1 MMKRCMK
8 SLVAGISA
16 CLILFTGINIANLQ
30 SVSAEELSGY
40 RIDTAYSEDKTEAML
55 SGNLNNVPQTVELT
69 AITDPN
75 GDTHNPMNFQYTVSE
90 NGEYQFVLQYKEIT
104 EEAVIEQQ
112 EVIRVTVNEIAETQ
126 PEESAAPAEQPAQE
140 PADSSQEQVE
150 YQEPETPAPPTLPLS
165 VLEKQVF
172 ADDRPE
178 EYSIQ
183 GYQYAAEEKGI
194 KLKDQAVSFSGGML
208 TAETAPAYSGG
219 SVQRVYDSAAYVYKE
234 DSDTIYPITGL
245 FPVKNGNRVDWYY
258 TTQEIQGGQ
267 DNYDNV
273 TVGYLLDTTK
283 VEIRFYYSVANQ
295 QSFTITPV
303 DQSTTPNISEW
314 NVQCKKSA
322 KQGEKIVVQFKLPV
336 KYKSAKIWVY
346 SGGKDHYIF
355 DTAKLGNG
363 IEAGNE
369 AYSYIFTFDM
379 PNGNTELRFVGN
391 IYDKKETRYFTA
403 FSENDQWTMGYR
415 GRSLVYTTK
424 IGDKNIPA
432 PQYTK
437 TTNKILGLGK
447 YTGGGE
453 PYFLREQYDRSDH
466 LGTDITDNHNIQ
478 KGQYS
483 MDVALDKSGTKKI
496 KAPVS
501 TFTPGE
507 EVKFIFETG
516 RGHESDNVTW
526 KPYVLNIDVYKGADQ
541 FETGNFER
549 EQLLFPLKQG
559 ETVSLD
565 LKIGGRVTIKCLE
578 YAAKRPNEEYRRN
591 LNWYKYEVTVTGVS
605 YAFKLVQSEMS
616 SAQVNYIVSKMD
628 GIEEG
633 TGEWR
638 PNNSQSDIDG
648 SYVYYYDETQGQGYG
663 PLKKN
668 RLLYAKNMLPAQKQ
682 IYFGIKVKKG
692 YSVPSPKLTTYDSK
706 VKLVLEGTTPD
717 KNGRYLY
724 VLDRTNNSGG
734 SENVNAPSTLD
745 FVSSPIQ
752 FKINYYYN
760 GAEYGKPSNGNYP
773 TLTVNG
779 LENYVIENKIPTL
792 PQGQYL
798 QGYEVL
804 ILPNG
809 EFNENY
815 KVPRLASGSNTVW
828 HSGDVI
834 DVNAIYDYISQKGWL
849 KAGVTNYS
857 IRIRAKTTTSPTNS
871 WLPNLQYKIYE
882 QKQYNL
888 FNNGSITD
896 HYKPQNFTEV
906 KSGTV
911 GGYQGS
917 SVVLGGYPEIVD
929 NERGKFVLGGFSQT
943 ATAKVESNNQIV
955 GQLFYISAANAQV
968 DLQTLNNSLS
978 QQDKNSLKNALNAA
992 NTWNTNNAHTLF
1004 TGSNQ
1009 EQHVID
1015 INSIHSQMPATL
1027 SDGRKFKGWTLKK
1040 ADGGTFDFAINFSSS
1055 LSNLNLYLMGNGS
1068 QNYGGEQGKAAWNEI
1083 FGTTVNGKRQKGTG
1097 QITLVPV
1104 YEDTTKPIG
1113 SVQTPT
1119 ATKTVYT
1126 KTGFDIVNSYTYTGN
1141 WETQKNDFY
1150 VALWRDKGNQ
1160 SELWVKKSGPVNG
1173 GANKVTFNAAT
1184 DIVATPTNANKPEE
1198 GGTVTVTYHV
1208 KGHNDIVKSK
1218 EDQAVYTA
1226 YAWNSKNGNGQ
1237 QITADNKESLKLA
1250 AKFTTNVIMKP
1261 LAIQSTSSNMHQ
1273 ELSPLIVHPE
1283 QDFELSA
1290 ATFKYDTGYYEGDNA
1305 QPIAESLKADLN
1317 LALYKQPPNQEG
1329 TYNLWADKNGG
1340 TESGMEG
1347 NQSKV
1352 AEPKIS
1358 VDTAAGT
1365 FSVSYQIKN
1374 IVKQNKTSTVD
1385 WSYDDNAKY
1394 RVYAWNE
1401 KNGNYTPNNVHAN
1414 GQQTVPSIATPT
1426 QMEFYAPEYYVEV
1439 PKQLALTDDQ
1449 GFTQE
1454 GNEQSSSYA
1463 GVLSEV
1469 AFKTKEDGSQIAN
1482 TLPSIRVKVEDKA
1495 TMTINGTSAGAVAD
1509 TREVL
1514 VYDQD
1519 GNRNEGTQ
1527 QEGKLYSD
1535 IGTLSQTTLS
1545 LPFRLNTLRSS
1556 TLGVTYI
1563 ATIHYLFEPIQTTL

>member
-1 MMKRCMK
+1 MMKRGMK
-8 SLVAGISA
+8 SLVAGISV

-55 SGNLNNVPQTVELT
+55 SGNLDNVPQTVELT

-126 PEESAAPAEQPAQE
+126 PEESVATAEQPAQE
-140 PADSSQEQVE
+140 SADSSQEQVE

-178 EYSIQ
+178 EYFIQ

-194 KLKDQAVSFSGGML
+194 KLKDQAVSFSGGVL

-219 SVQRVYDSAAYVYKE
+219 SVERVYSSAAYVYKE
-234 DSDTIYPITGL
+234 DPNTIYPITGF
-245 FPVKNGNRVDWYY
+245 FPIKNGNRVDWYY
-258 TTQEIQGGQ
+258 TTQEVQTGQGS
-267 DNYDNV
+267 YDNI
-273 TVGYLLDTTK
+273 TVGYLLDITK

-295 QSFTITPV
+295 QSFNITPV
-303 DQSTTPNISEW
+303 DQSTSPNIGEW
-314 NVQCKKSA
+314 KVQNKKNA
-322 KQGEKIVVQFKLPV
+322 KQGEKVVVQFTLPV

-346 SGGKDHYIF
+346 SGGKDYYIF
-355 DTAKLGNG
+355 DTQKLGNG
-363 IEAGNE
+363 IEKGNE
-369 AYSYIFTFDM
+369 PYSYIFTFEM

-391 IYDKKETRYFTA
+391 IYDKKETRYFSA
-403 FSENDQWTMGYR
+403 FSDNDQWQTGER

-424 IGDKNIPA
+424 IGDKVISSPI
-432 PQYTK
+432 YDK
-437 TTNKILGLGK
+437 WSSEIYGLGD
-447 YTGGGE
+447 YISGGE
-453 PYFLREQYDRSDH
+453 PYFLREQYDRKYGADQTDH
-466 LGTDITDNHNIQ
+466 QNVQ

-483 MDVALDKSGTKKI
+483 MNVVSNPISGKKMT
-496 KAPVS
+496 APVS
-501 TFTPGE
+501 TFVPGE

-516 RGHESDNVTW
+516 RGHSSLGWGW
-526 KPYVLNIDVYKGADQ
+526 KPYILNVDVYEGADN
-541 FETGNFER
+541 FETSNFKR
-549 EQLLFPLKQG
+549 EQIVFPTKVND
-559 ETVSLD
+559 TVSLD
-565 LKIGGRVTIKCLE
+565 LSMGGNVTVKCLE
-578 YAAKRPNEEYRRN
+578 YNNTRPDNEYKRE
-591 LNWYKYEVTVTGVS
+591 LHWYKYEVTVTGVS
-605 YAFKLVQSEMS
+605 YAFKLVQSEAS
-616 SAQVNYIVSKMD
+616 SAQVNYVVNQMD

-633 TGEWR
+633 EGTR
-638 PNNSQSDIDG
+638 KANNSKSDING
-648 SYVYYYDETQGQGYG
+648 SYVYYKDEAGLGFG
-663 PLKKN
+663 PLKN
-668 RLLYAKNMLPAQKQ
+668 NTSLLAQNVINDKQ
-682 IYFGIKVKKG
+682 IYYGLKVKEG
-692 YSVPSPKLTTYDSK
+692 YSLPSATLKTYDSK
-706 VKLVLEGTTPD
+706 VKLLPPESAVPD
-717 KNGRYLY
+717 EQGRYMY
-724 VLDRTNNSGG
+724 TLDRTNNSGDQ
-734 SENVNAPSTLD
+734 ENFNSPSTLS
-745 FVSSPIQ
+745 FVSEPIN
-752 FKINYYYN
+752 FKIEYYYN
-760 GAEYGKPSNGNYP
+760 SQEYGKPSGGNP
-773 TLTVNG
+773 ILTVNN
-779 LENYVIENKIPTL
+779 LENYVIENKIPSL

-798 QGYEVL
+798 EGFEVL

-809 EFNENY
+809 NFDESY
-815 KVPRLASGSNTVW
+815 KVPRLATGTNNVW

-834 DVNAIYDYISQKGWL
+834 NVNNIYDYISKKGWL
-849 KAGVTNYS
+849 KAGVTSYN
-857 IRIRAKTTTSPTNS
+857 IRIRAKTTTSSTNS

-888 FNNGSITD
+888 YNNGSITD
-896 HYKPQNFTEV
+896 HYKPANFTEV

-917 SVVLGGYPEIVD
+917 SVVLGRYPETVEND
-929 NERGKFVLGGFSQT
+929 RGKFVLGGFSQT
-943 ATAKVESNNQIV
+943 GTDRVESNGQLI
-955 GQLFYISAANAQV
+955 GQLFYISAANVQV

-1040 ADGGTFDFAINFSSS
+1040 ADGGTFDFAINFSST

-1083 FGTTVNGKRQKGTG
+1083 FGTMVNGKRQKGTG

-1113 SVQTPT
+1113 SVQSPT

-1184 DIVATPTNANKPEE
+1184 DIVATPTNTNKPEE

-1250 AKFTTNVIMKP
+1250 AKFTTNVTMKP

-1273 ELSPLIVHPE
+1273 ELSTMTVHPE

-1290 ATFKYDTGYYEGDNA
+1290 ATFKYDTGYYEGNNP
-1305 QPIAESLKADLN
+1305 QSIAESLKSDLN
-1317 LALYKQPPNQEG
+1317 LALYKQPPNQSN

-1340 TESGMEG
+1340 TASGMEG
-1347 NQSKV
+1347 SQSKV
-1352 AEPKIS
+1352 AAPTIS

-1385 WSYDDNAKY
+1385 WSYDHNAKY

-1401 KNGNYTPNNVHAN
+1401 TNGNYTSNNVHTN
-1414 GQQTVPSIATPT
+1414 GQQSVPSITTPT
-1426 QMEFYAPEYYVEV
+1426 QMAFHEPEYYVEV

-1449 GFTQE
+1449 GFVE
-1454 GNEQSSSYA
+1454 GEQSSSYA
-1463 GVLSEV
+1463 GVLSKV

-1495 TMTINGTSAGAVAD
+1495 TMTINGTSAGADAD

-1519 GNRNEGTQ
+1519 GNRNEGTNQ
-1527 QEGKLYSD
+1527 DGKLYSD
-1535 IGTLSQTTLS
+1535 IGILSQDTQS
-1545 LPFRLNTLRSS
+1545 LPFRLNTLRSP

-1563 ATIHYLFEPIQTTL
+1563 ATIHYLFEPIQTTP

>member
-1 MMKRCMK
+1 MMKRGMK
-8 SLVAGISA
+8 SLVAGISV

-55 SGNLNNVPQTVELT
+55 SGNLDNVPQTVELT

-126 PEESAAPAEQPAQE
+126 PEESVATAEQPAQE
-140 PADSSQEQVE
+140 SADSSQEQVE

-178 EYSIQ
+178 EYFIQ

-194 KLKDQAVSFSGGML
+194 KLKDQAVSFSGGVL

-219 SVQRVYDSAAYVYKE
+219 SVERVYSSAAYVYKE
-234 DSDTIYPITGL
+234 DPNTIYPITGF
-245 FPVKNGNRVDWYY
+245 FPIKNGNRVDWYY
-258 TTQEIQGGQ
+258 TTQEVQTGQGS
-267 DNYDNV
+267 YDNI
-273 TVGYLLDTTK
+273 TVGYLLDITK

-295 QSFTITPV
+295 QSFNITPV
-303 DQSTTPNISEW
+303 DQSTSPNIGEW
-314 NVQCKKSA
+314 KVQNKKNA
-322 KQGEKIVVQFKLPV
+322 KQGEKVVVQFTLPV

-346 SGGKDHYIF
+346 SGGKDYYIF
-355 DTAKLGNG
+355 DTQKLGNG
-363 IEAGNE
+363 IEKGNE
-369 AYSYIFTFDM
+369 PYSYIFTFEM

-391 IYDKKETRYFTA
+391 IYDKKETRYFSA
-403 FSENDQWTMGYR
+403 FSDNDQWQTGER

-424 IGDKNIPA
+424 IGNTNVPIPT
-432 PQYTK
+432 YNK
-437 TTNKILGLGK
+437 TNYNGLGT
-447 YTGGGE
+447 YTGGGQ
-453 PYFLREQYDRSDH
+453 PYALREQYDLNKNSGE
-466 LGTDITDNHNIQ
+466 GTNNRWVTAGKYKMNVVTN
-478 KGQYS
+478 KT
-483 MDVALDKSGTKKI
+483 SGKTMNV
-496 KAPVS
+496 PVS
-501 TFTPGE
+501 TFVPGE
-507 EVKFIFETG
+507 EIKFIFETG
-516 RGHESDNVTW
+516 RGHDSAGWGW
-526 KPYVLNIDVYKGADQ
+526 KPYVLNIDVYEGKD
-541 FETGNFER
+541 NFQTEKFQR
-549 EQLLFPLKQG
+549 EQLLFPTKVG
-559 ETVSLD
+559 ETTSID
-565 LKIGGRVTIKCLE
+565 LKMGGHVTIKCTEFNNTRSDHE
-578 YAAKRPNEEYRRN
+578 YKIGTIPRK
-591 LNWYKYEVTVTGVS
+591 LHWYKYEVTVTNIS
-605 YAFKLVQSEMS
+605 YAFKLVQSDMS
-616 SAQVNYIVSKMD
+616 SAQENYSINNLT
-628 GIEEG
+628 GIEQGDG
-633 TGEWR
+633 TYGQG
-638 PNNSQSDIDG
+638 NAATDIRG
-648 SYVYYYDETQGQGYG
+648 SYIFYRQNQAGNPGYG
-663 PLKKN
+663 PLTQ
-668 RLLYAKNMLPAQKQ
+668 NMSFIKAESVGNK
-682 IYFGIKVKKG
+682 ITFGVQPKKG
-692 YSVPSPKLTTYDSK
+692 YSLPTVTLNNNGNGSSIS
-706 VKLVLEGTTPD
+706 LENKQPD
-717 KNGRYLY
+717 AQGRYTY
-724 VLDRTNNSGG
+724 VLQSSSSSS
-734 SENVNAPSTLD
+734 SEGFNAPSTLS
-745 FVSSPIQ
+745 FVSNPIE
-752 FKINYYYN
+752 FRVDYYYN
-760 GAEYGKPSNGNYP
+760 GMEYGKPSNGKHP
-773 TLTVNG
+773 ILGVG
-779 LENYVIENKIPTL
+779 DLENYVIENKIPSL

-798 QGYEVL
+798 QGFEVL

-809 EFNENY
+809 KFNESY
-815 KVPRLASGSNTVW
+815 KVPRLATGTDTVW

-834 DVNAIYDYISQKGWL
+834 NVNDIYDYISKQGWL
-849 KAGVTNYS
+849 EEGVTSYN
-857 IRIRAKTTTSPTNS
+857 IRIRAKATNSSTNS

-888 FNNGSITD
+888 YNNGSITD
-896 HYKPQNFTEV
+896 HYKPANFTEV

-917 SVVLGGYPEIVD
+917 SVVLSGYPEIVD

-1040 ADGGTFDFAINFSSS
+1040 ADGGTFDFAINFSST

-1083 FGTTVNGKRQKGTG
+1083 FGTMVNGKRQKGTG

-1113 SVQTPT
+1113 SVQSPT

-1150 VALWRDKGNQ
+1150 VALWREKGNQ

-1184 DIVATPTNANKPEE
+1184 DIVATPTNTNKPEE

-1250 AKFTTNVIMKP
+1250 AKFTTNVTMKP

-1290 ATFKYDTGYYEGDNA
+1290 ATFKYDTGYYEGNNA
-1305 QPIAESLKADLN
+1305 QSIAESLKSDLN
-1317 LALYKQPPNQEG
+1317 LALYKQPPNQSN

-1340 TESGMEG
+1340 TASGMEG
-1347 NQSKV
+1347 SQSKV
-1352 AEPKIS
+1352 AAPTIS

-1385 WSYDDNAKY
+1385 WSYDHNAKY

-1401 KNGNYTPNNVHAN
+1401 TNGNYTSNNVHTN
-1414 GQQTVPSIATPT
+1414 GQQSVPSITTPT
-1426 QMEFYAPEYYVEV
+1426 QMAFHEPEYYVEV

-1449 GFTQE
+1449 GFVE
-1454 GNEQSSSYA
+1454 GEQSSSYA
-1463 GVLSEV
+1463 GVLSKV

-1495 TMTINGTSAGAVAD
+1495 TMTINGTSAGADAD

-1519 GNRNEGTQ
+1519 GNRNEGTNQ
-1527 QEGKLYSD
+1527 DGKLYSD
-1535 IGTLSQTTLS
+1535 IGILSQDTQS
-1545 LPFRLNTLRSS
+1545 LPFRLNTLRSP
-1556 TLGVTYI
+1556 TLGITYI
-1563 ATIHYLFEPIQTTL
+1563 ATIHYLFEPIQTTP

>member
-55 SGNLNNVPQTVELT
+55 SGNLDNVPQTVELT

-126 PEESAAPAEQPAQE
+126 PEESVATAEQPAQE
-140 PADSSQEQVE
+140 SADSSQEQVE

-178 EYSIQ
+178 EYFIQ

-234 DSDTIYPITGL
+234 DSDTIYSITGL
-245 FPVKNGNRVDWYY
+245 FPVKNGSQVNWYY
-258 TTQEIQGGQ
+258 TTEDVQTGNGS
-267 DNYDNV
+267 YDNIS
-273 TVGYLLDTTK
+273 VGYLLDTNK
-283 VEIRFYYSVANQ
+283 VEVRFYYSITDQ
-295 QSFTITPV
+295 QEFSITSK
-303 DQSTTPNISEW
+303 DQSSTPDLSSWNIQVKE
-314 NVQCKKSA
+314 KA
-322 KQGEKIVVQFKLPV
+322 KQGEKIVVQFTLPV

-346 SGGKDHYIF
+346 SDGKDHYTF

-363 IEAGNE
+363 IEAGSE
-369 AYSYIFTFDM
+369 SYSYTFTFEM

-391 IYDKKETRYFTA
+391 VYDKVETRYFSA
-403 FSENDQWTMGYR
+403 FSDNDSWQQGER

-424 IGDKNIPA
+424 IGNTNVPIPT
-432 PQYTK
+432 YNK
-437 TTNKILGLGK
+437 TNYNGLGT
-447 YTGGGE
+447 YTGGGQ
-453 PYFLREQYDRSDH
+453 PYALREQYDLNKNSGE
-466 LGTDITDNHNIQ
+466 GTNNRWVTAGKYKMNVVTN
-478 KGQYS
+478 KT
-483 MDVALDKSGTKKI
+483 SGKTMNV
-496 KAPVS
+496 PVS
-501 TFTPGE
+501 TFVPGE
-507 EVKFIFETG
+507 EIKFIFETG
-516 RGHESDNVTW
+516 RGHDSAGWGW
-526 KPYVLNIDVYKGADQ
+526 KPYVLNIDVYEGKD
-541 FETGNFER
+541 NFQTEKFQR
-549 EQLLFPLKQG
+549 EQLLFPTKVG
-559 ETVSLD
+559 ETTSID
-565 LKIGGRVTIKCLE
+565 LKMGGHVTIKCTEFNNTRSDHE
-578 YAAKRPNEEYRRN
+578 YKIGTIPRK
-591 LNWYKYEVTVTGVS
+591 LHWYKYEVTVTNIS
-605 YAFKLVQSEMS
+605 YAFKLVQSDMS
-616 SAQVNYIVSKMD
+616 SAQENYSINNLT
-628 GIEEG
+628 GIEQGDG
-633 TGEWR
+633 TYGQG
-638 PNNSQSDIDG
+638 NAATDIRG
-648 SYVYYYDETQGQGYG
+648 SYIFYRQNQAGNPGYG
-663 PLKKN
+663 PLTQ
-668 RLLYAKNMLPAQKQ
+668 NMSFIKAESVGNK
-682 IYFGIKVKKG
+682 ITFGVQPKKG
-692 YSVPSPKLTTYDSK
+692 YSLPTVTLNNNGNGSSIS
-706 VKLVLEGTTPD
+706 LENKQPD
-717 KNGRYLY
+717 AQGRYTY
-724 VLDRTNNSGG
+724 VLQSSSS
-734 SENVNAPSTLD
+734 SEGFNAPSTLS
-745 FVSSPIQ
+745 FVSNPIE
-752 FKINYYYN
+752 FRVDYYYN
-760 GAEYGKPSNGNYP
+760 GMEYGKPSNGKHP
-773 TLTVNG
+773 ILGVG
-779 LENYVIENKIPTL
+779 DLENYVIENKIPSL

-798 QGYEVL
+798 QGFEVL

-809 EFNENY
+809 KFNESY
-815 KVPRLASGSNTVW
+815 KVPRLATGTDTVW

-834 DVNAIYDYISQKGWL
+834 NVNDIYDYISKQGWL
-849 KAGVTNYS
+849 EAGVTSYN
-857 IRIRAKTTTSPTNS
+857 IRIRAKATNSSTNS

-888 FNNGSITD
+888 YNNGSITD
-896 HYKPQNFTEV
+896 HYKPANFTEV

-917 SVVLGGYPEIVD
+917 SVVLSGYPEIVD

-968 DLQTLNNSLS
+968 DLQTLNNSLP

-1040 ADGGTFDFAINFSSS
+1040 ADGGTFDFAINFSST

-1083 FGTTVNGKRQKGTG
+1083 FGTMVNDKRQKGTG

-1113 SVQTPT
+1113 SVQSPT

-1141 WETQKNDFY
+1141 WDTQKNDFY

-1173 GANKVTFNAAT
+1173 GANKVTFNAAA
-1184 DIVATPTNANKPEE
+1184 DIVATPTNTNKPEE

-1208 KGHNDIVKSK
+1208 TGHNDIVKSK

-1237 QITADNKESLKLA
+1237 QITADNKESLELA
-1250 AKFTTNVIMKP
+1250 AKFTTNVTMKP

-1273 ELSPLIVHPE
+1273 ELSTMTVHPE

-1290 ATFKYDTGYYEGDNA
+1290 ATFKYDTGYYEGNNA
-1305 QPIAESLKADLN
+1305 QSIAESLKSDLN
-1317 LALYKQPPNQEG
+1317 LALYKQPPNQSN

-1340 TESGMEG
+1340 TASGMEG
-1347 NQSKV
+1347 SQSKV
-1352 AEPKIS
+1352 AAPTIS

-1385 WSYDDNAKY
+1385 WSYDHNAKY

-1401 KNGNYTPNNVHAN
+1401 TNGNYTSNNVHTN
-1414 GQQTVPSIATPT
+1414 GQQRVPSVTTPT
-1426 QMEFYAPEYYVEV
+1426 QMAFHEPEYYVEV

-1449 GFTQE
+1449 GFVE
-1454 GNEQSSSYA
+1454 GEQSSSYA
-1463 GVLSEV
+1463 GVLSKV

-1495 TMTINGTSAGAVAD
+1495 TMTINGTSADADAD

-1514 VYDQD
+1514 VYDQG
-1519 GNRNEGTQ
+1519 GNRNEGTDQ
-1527 QEGKLYSD
+1527 DGKLYSD
-1535 IGTLSQTTLS
+1535 IGILSQDTQS
-1545 LPFRLNTLRSS
+1545 LPFRLNTLRSP

-1563 ATIHYLFEPIQTTL
+1563 ATIHYLFEPIQITP

>member
-1 MMKRCMK
+1 MMKRGMK
-8 SLVAGISA
+8 SLVAGISV

-55 SGNLNNVPQTVELT
+55 SGNLDNVPQTVELT

-104 EEAVIEQQ
+104 EEAVVEQQ

-126 PEESAAPAEQPAQE
+126 PEESVATAEQPAQE
-140 PADSSQEQVE
+140 SADSSQEQVE

-178 EYSIQ
+178 EYFIQ

-194 KLKDQAVSFSGGML
+194 KLKDQAVSFSGGVL

-219 SVQRVYDSAAYVYKE
+219 SVERVYSSAAYVYKE
-234 DSDTIYPITGL
+234 DPNTIYPITGL
-245 FPVKNGNRVDWYY
+245 FPIKNGNRVDWYY
-258 TTQEIQGGQ
+258 TTQEVQTGQGS
-267 DNYDNV
+267 YDNI
-273 TVGYLLDTTK
+273 TVGYLLDITR

-295 QSFTITPV
+295 QSFNITPV
-303 DQSTTPNISEW
+303 DQSTSPNIGEW
-314 NVQCKKSA
+314 KVQNKKNA
-322 KQGEKIVVQFKLPV
+322 KQGEKVVVQFTLPV

-346 SGGKDHYIF
+346 SGGKDYYIF
-355 DTAKLGNG
+355 DTQKLGNG
-363 IEAGNE
+363 IEKGNE
-369 AYSYIFTFDM
+369 PYSYIFTFEM

-391 IYDKKETRYFTA
+391 IYDKKETRYFSA
-403 FSENDQWTMGYR
+403 FSDNDQWQTGER

-424 IGDKNIPA
+424 IGNTNVPIPT
-432 PQYTK
+432 YNK
-437 TTNKILGLGK
+437 TNYNGLGT
-447 YTGGGE
+447 YTGGGQ
-453 PYFLREQYDRSDH
+453 PYALREQYDLNKNSGE
-466 LGTDITDNHNIQ
+466 GTNNRWVTAGKYKMNVVTN
-478 KGQYS
+478 KT
-483 MDVALDKSGTKKI
+483 SGKTMNV
-496 KAPVS
+496 PVS
-501 TFTPGE
+501 TFVPGE
-507 EVKFIFETG
+507 EIKFIFETG
-516 RGHESDNVTW
+516 RGHDSAGWGW
-526 KPYVLNIDVYKGADQ
+526 KPYVLNIDVYEGKD
-541 FETGNFER
+541 NFQTEKFQR
-549 EQLLFPLKQG
+549 EQLLFPTKVG
-559 ETVSLD
+559 ETTSID
-565 LKIGGRVTIKCLE
+565 LKMGGHVTIKCTEFNNTRSDHE
-578 YAAKRPNEEYRRN
+578 YKIGTIPRK
-591 LNWYKYEVTVTGVS
+591 LHWYKYEVTVTNIS
-605 YAFKLVQSEMS
+605 YAFKLVQSDMS
-616 SAQVNYIVSKMD
+616 SAQENYSINNLT
-628 GIEEG
+628 GIEQGDG
-633 TGEWR
+633 TYGQG
-638 PNNSQSDIDG
+638 NAATDIRG
-648 SYVYYYDETQGQGYG
+648 SYIFYRQNQAGNPGYG
-663 PLKKN
+663 PLTQ
-668 RLLYAKNMLPAQKQ
+668 NMSFIKAESVGNK
-682 IYFGIKVKKG
+682 ITFGVQPKKG
-692 YSVPSPKLTTYDSK
+692 YSLPTVTLNNNGNGSSIS
-706 VKLVLEGTTPD
+706 LENKQPD
-717 KNGRYLY
+717 AQGRYTY
-724 VLDRTNNSGG
+724 VLQSSSS
-734 SENVNAPSTLD
+734 SEGFNAPSTLS
-745 FVSSPIQ
+745 FVSNPIE
-752 FKINYYYN
+752 FRVDYYYN
-760 GAEYGKPSNGNYP
+760 GMEYGKPSNGKHP
-773 TLTVNG
+773 ILGVG
-779 LENYVIENKIPTL
+779 DLENYVIENKIPSL

-798 QGYEVL
+798 QGFEVL

-809 EFNENY
+809 KFNESY
-815 KVPRLASGSNTVW
+815 KVPRLATGTDTVW

-834 DVNAIYDYISQKGWL
+834 NVNDIYDYISKQGWL
-849 KAGVTNYS
+849 EEGVTSYN
-857 IRIRAKTTTSPTNS
+857 IRIRAKATNSSTNS

-888 FNNGSITD
+888 YNNGSITD
-896 HYKPQNFTEV
+896 HYKPANFTEV

-917 SVVLGGYPEIVD
+917 SVVLSGYPEIVD

-1040 ADGGTFDFAINFSSS
+1040 ADGGTFDFAINFSST

-1083 FGTTVNGKRQKGTG
+1083 FGTMVNGKRQKGTG

-1113 SVQTPT
+1113 SVQSPT

-1150 VALWRDKGNQ
+1150 VALWREKGNQ

-1184 DIVATPTNANKPEE
+1184 DIVATPTNTNKPEE

-1250 AKFTTNVIMKP
+1250 AKFTTNVTMKP

-1290 ATFKYDTGYYEGDNA
+1290 ATFKYDTGYYEGNNA
-1305 QPIAESLKADLN
+1305 QSIAESLKSDLN
-1317 LALYKQPPNQEG
+1317 LALYKQPPNQSN

-1340 TESGMEG
+1340 TASGMEG
-1347 NQSKV
+1347 SQSKV
-1352 AEPKIS
+1352 AAPTIS

-1374 IVKQNKTSTVD
+1374 T
-1385 WSYDDNAKY
+1385 
-1394 RVYAWNE
+1394 E
-1401 KNGNYTPNNVHAN
+1401 
-1414 GQQTVPSIATPT
+1414 
-1426 QMEFYAPEYYVEV
+1426 
-1439 PKQLALTDDQ
+1439 
-1449 GFTQE
+1449 
-1454 GNEQSSSYA
+1454 
-1463 GVLSEV
+1463 
-1469 AFKTKEDGSQIAN
+1469 
-1482 TLPSIRVKVEDKA
+1482 
-1495 TMTINGTSAGAVAD
+1495 
-1509 TREVL
+1509 
-1514 VYDQD
+1514 
-1519 GNRNEGTQ
+1519 
-1527 QEGKLYSD
+1527 
-1535 IGTLSQTTLS
+1535 
-1545 LPFRLNTLRSS
+1545 
-1556 TLGVTYI
+1556 
-1563 ATIHYLFEPIQTTL
+1563 